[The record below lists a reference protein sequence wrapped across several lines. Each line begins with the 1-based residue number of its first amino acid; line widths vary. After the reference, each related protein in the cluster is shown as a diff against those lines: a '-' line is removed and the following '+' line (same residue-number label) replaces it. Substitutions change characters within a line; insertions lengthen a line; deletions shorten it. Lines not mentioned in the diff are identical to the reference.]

1 MTHAA
6 AESRAELDLTLRN
19 SRDELPLLAEQVAAL
34 ATRAGLSARVEH
46 RLNLV
51 LEEIIG
57 NTIAYGYPDAGEH
70 ALRVRVAVLA
80 DAIELEL
87 RDDARPFDPLAA
99 RPAPYLGDDLDQ
111 RRPGGLGLYLAGRF
125 VRAGKYET
133 EAGNNRLSLIMDK
146 EVDKEPLCPTPAT
159 GDGDDGS

>member
-1 MTHAA
+1 
-6 AESRAELDLTLRN
+6 LRN

-146 EVDKEPLCPTPAT
+146 EVDKEPPCPTPAT

>member
-6 AESRAELDLTLRN
+6 PETRAELDLTLRN

>member
-1 MTHAA
+1 MAA
-6 AESRAELDLTLRN
+6 PESRAELDLSLRN
-19 SRDELPLLAEQVAAL
+19 RRDELARLALAVAAL
-34 ATRAGLSARVEH
+34 AARAGLSARVEH

-57 NTIAYGYPDAGEH
+57 NTLAYGYPDAGEH
-70 ALRVRVAVLA
+70 TLRVRVAVLA
-80 DAIELEL
+80 DAIELEIS
-87 RDDARPFDPLAA
+87 DDARPFDPLAA

-146 EVDKEPLCPTPAT
+146 EIDKGSPFPVHAT

>member
-6 AESRAELDLTLRN
+6 PEGDAELDLTLRN
-19 SRDELPLLAEQVAAL
+19 RRDELARLAQQVAAL

-80 DAIELEL
+80 DAIELDI

-133 EAGNNRLSLIMDK
+133 EAGNNRLSLKMDK
-146 EVDKEPLCPTPAT
+146 EVDKGSPSSPPHANGE
-159 GDGDDGS
+159 DGS